1 LQVGQQQSFRY
12 QVTNLGPNTATAV
25 VVTLERLY
33 PDNCVGV
40 IFCDGEVRFKEVTT
54 EQGQCVFGEDQL
66 TCHLNNLA
74 AHAETTISGTVEAV
88 YPGTIDYYFT
98 ANASQTDPN
107 STNNTNISSRF
118 YVYPDYAN
126 SQCRDYTSE
135 NWAHRREHRAI
146 SCGDNLCTTGDT
158 FEFEPDT
165 QESTLYMGND
175 ALSYHSLANCEL
187 ANFGELGETAA
198 RIFTASDLP
207 NSENIA
213 FTEDGRQ
220 FVALATSSN
229 SRIVE
234 VTQSD
239 SGYQATTLQ
248 TGQGCMFSGLTAKNN
263 MLYAGCS
270 VGTSNTGSVKL
281 YQIDPDDPDRYSPIE
296 LDKTMVSYAN
306 GMTLDNQ
313 GNLLISNSFANSFF
327 GSKPSIV
334 KVELA
339 GGDNFVAT
347 HSTTPMPAIFTPLKF
362 LPLPEPQEPLPRS
375 IPWGANT
382 GLMILPLG
390 RIIWPFHE
398 SATLTTTLGQMGW
411 SLLWIKTAIPKSKP
425 FFLRVASTNQAAWL
439 FQEGCHLDTAIFLS
453 ATIIMGDFISF
464 HANKTT
470 RKNLHALPERIERSH
485 MNGAHISHF

>member
-339 GGDNFVAT
+339 GGDNFVAQ
-347 HSTTPMPAIFTPLKF
+347 TTPWLTGYTSGFPNGIQVDGDTLYYANASDLYSIEISPSTGTAGTVTKVYTVGSQYWIDDFAVGPDYLAISRIGNPYNNPGANGVVAIVDKNSYTEIKTI
-362 LPLPEPQEPLPRS
+362 LPESGQYKPSSVAISRGLPFGYGHLFVS
-375 IPWGANT
+375 DYYNG
-382 GLMILPLG
+382 GLYL
-390 RIIWPFHE
+390 
-398 SATLTTTLGQMGW
+398 
-411 SLLWIKTAIPKSKP
+411 
-425 FFLRVASTNQAAWL
+425 
-439 FQEGCHLDTAIFLS
+439 
-453 ATIIMGDFISF
+453 IS
-464 HANKTT
+464 
-470 RKNLHALPERIERSH
+470 RE
-485 MNGAHISHF
+485 